1 VAKAA
6 WEEMKRVTGTNVVIK
21 SLCDL
26 SSLWPIKDWRVN
38 NMVHAALLRAL
49 WIMRNDLVFN
59 RVVCPGMQTLWRKT
73 AYLLAQWEILV
84 PEVERGRL
92 KMMGARLEALAR
104 APPLLLWPDPGDAR
118 KEDVFPK

>member
-1 VAKAA
+1 
-6 WEEMKRVTGTNVVIK
+6 MKRVTGTHVVIK

-26 SSLWPIKDWRVN
+26 SSLWPNKDWRVN

-59 RVVCPGMQTLWRKT
+59 RVVWSGMQTLWRNT
-73 AYLLAQWEILV
+73 AYLLAQWKILV

-104 APPLLLWPDPGDAR
+104 APPLLLWPDPR
-118 KEDVFPK
+118 

>member
-26 SSLWPIKDWRVN
+26 SSFWPIKDWRVN

-49 WIMRNDLVFN
+49 WLMRNDLVFN
-59 RVVCPGMQTLWRKT
+59 GVVWPGMQTLWRKT

-84 PEVERGRL
+84 PKVERGRL

-104 APPLLLWPDPGDAR
+104 APPLLLWPDPG
-118 KEDVFPK
+118 